1 MKWMIASD
9 FHGSYAYTKKLF
21 ECYEN
26 ENCDRLLILGDLL
39 YHGPRNDLP
48 LDYAPKKV
56 IELLN
61 THSSDL
67 VCVQGNCDAY
77 VDQMVLN
84 FPILNVS
91 MIFDCGQN
99 ILYACHG
106 HLNAPSLKKG
116 DIYLQGHTHVPQCE
130 WIDGILH
137 LNPGSISIPKEN
149 SWHGYMIWEDDTF
162 TWKDLDRQVHQSYTY

>member
-9 FHGSYAYTKKLF
+9 FHGSFAYTEKLF
-21 ECYEN
+21 DCYKK
-26 ENCDRLLILGDLL
+26 ENCDRLLILGDVL

-56 IELLN
+56 IDLLN
-61 THSSDL
+61 KHASDL

-84 FPILNVS
+84 VPILNTS
-91 MIFDCGQN
+91 MIFDLGTN

-106 HLNAPSLKKG
+106 HLKAPSLKK
-116 DIYLQGHTHVPQCE
+116 E
-130 WIDGILH
+130 
-137 LNPGSISIPKEN
+137 ISI
-149 SWHGYMIWEDDTF
+149 Y
-162 TWKDLDRQVHQSYTY
+162 KDIHMFHNVNGLMGSYI

>member
-9 FHGSYAYTKKLF
+9 FHGSFAYTEKLF
-21 ECYEN
+21 DCYKK
-26 ENCDRLLILGDLL
+26 ENCDRLLILGDVL

-56 IELLN
+56 IDLLN
-61 THSSDL
+61 KHASDL

-84 FPILNVS
+84 VPILNTS
-91 MIFDCGQN
+91 MIFDLGTN

-106 HLNAPSLKKG
+106 HLKTPSLKKG

-149 SWHGYMIWEDDTF
+149 SWHGYMIWEDQTF
-162 TWKDLDRQVHQSYTY
+162 TWKDLDGQVHQTYTY